1 MVRPPASMLPCLAM
15 RRTGSSACANT
26 GASAPNSTMAA
37 TAVNVFIANLP
48 FTFCSVDAAAQV
60 SSLYLYDQGTLVAIR
75 CVIGILL
82 ARALRRS
89 RKAHDHA
96 GQQRRG
102 RGENREAA
110 LPWPPGAAA
119 PALSGGRQ
127 RSRQRL

>member
-1 MVRPPASMLPCLAM
+1 MTWPPGQRVLFGSPPSLVVQLMVRPPASMLPCLAM

-60 SSLYLYDQGTLVAIR
+60 SSIYLYDQGTLVAIR

-82 ARALRRS
+82 ARALR
-89 RKAHDHA
+89 
-96 GQQRRG
+96 G
-102 RGENREAA
+102 
-110 LPWPPGAAA
+110 
-119 PALSGGRQ
+119 
-127 RSRQRL
+127 